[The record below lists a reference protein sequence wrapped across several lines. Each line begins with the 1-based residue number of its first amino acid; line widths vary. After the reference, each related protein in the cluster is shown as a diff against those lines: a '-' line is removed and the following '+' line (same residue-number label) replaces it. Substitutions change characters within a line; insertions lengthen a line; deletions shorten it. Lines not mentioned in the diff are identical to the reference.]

1 MNVLQIMNNK
11 LIQYNTYAKY
21 KGRRILFVTSFSFHF
36 ANLELFTMYI
46 PPDDIVHEQNAV
58 INRNRLISD
67 DICQRSELLF
77 FVYTCSSG
85 ESIKNQFLQILKQL
99 HVIELLLKENYEP
112 SQHRYIYIYIT
123 LYFPVLKNTW
133 LQVSLLSTFPTK

>member
-46 PPDDIVHEQNAV
+46 PPDDIVHE
-58 INRNRLISD
+58 
-67 DICQRSELLF
+67 
-77 FVYTCSSG
+77 
-85 ESIKNQFLQILKQL
+85 
-99 HVIELLLKENYEP
+99 
-112 SQHRYIYIYIT
+112 
-123 LYFPVLKNTW
+123 
-133 LQVSLLSTFPTK
+133 